1 MAIFLLYL
9 KKFFNY
15 LFNKP
20 EFILVTGA
28 DSSHYKSLL
37 NFLTSVSHFEPNCK
51 VVVYDLGFSDSE
63 IKNLNRSYHLLYTKD
78 LSMKTFLSTLIFE
91 KMQENML
98 GSQLLFIVL

>member
-63 IKNLNRSYHLLYTKD
+63 IKKF
-78 LSMKTFLSTLIFE
+78 KP
-91 KMQENML
+91 
-98 GSQLLFIVL
+98 FIPICYIQKI